1 MVLNKGRPLV
11 GLPALGHRASRHIT
25 WREGKKDCCLG
36 DNLQVNSN
44 PLAIPKVPISPFR
57 VDFWESLPAS
67 AAQALRGKGS
77 VRHYPDGALLML
89 RGQPVSGLL
98 VLQRGRLR
106 AVTGGANGEEHF
118 LRWVE
123 PGEAVGMATV
133 LTESPI
139 QMDLISSGDS
149 QALWIGR
156 ELVLEVLRSDA
167 EAGIAVARFLSARL
181 SEAVDLLA
189 ARSQLRLDD
198 RLLTAL
204 QHFAQ
209 RNGEP
214 LPEGRVRLLLTQEDL
229 ARAVDAS
236 RQRVNQALK
245 RLQTQGMVELGYR
258 CIDIRRWPV

>member
-1 MVLNKGRPLV
+1 M
-11 GLPALGHRASRHIT
+11 
-25 WREGKKDCCLG
+25 
-36 DNLQVNSN
+36 NSN
-44 PLAIPKVPISPFR
+44 PLAIPKVHTSPFR
-57 VDFWESLPAS
+57 VDFWETLPAS

-77 VRHYPDGALLML
+77 VRHYPDGALLMQ
-89 RGQPVSGLL
+89 RGQTVLGML

-106 AVTGGANGEEHF
+106 AVTGGVNGEEH
-118 LRWVE
+118 LIRWVE
-123 PGEAVGMATV
+123 PGEAIAVASV
-133 LTESPI
+133 LTGLPF
-139 QMDLISSGDS
+139 QMDLIASGDS
-149 QALWIGR
+149 QALWIAR
-156 ELVLEVLRSDA
+156 EAVLDVLRSDA
-167 EAGIAVARFLSARL
+167 EAGIAVSRFLSARL
-181 SEAVDLLA
+181 NEAVDLLA
-189 ARSQLRLDD
+189 AQSQLRLDD
-198 RLLTAL
+198 RLLAAL